1 MSNLQFDRYVEVFRF
16 VKTELKED
24 KNYCSRALVDFFEE
38 VVRNEENSRYF
49 SWEVPSLVQTT
60 NLSQTRTQTKHRN
73 YNILGE
79 QIVAEGVKNPV
90 ACVRERPTDSP
101 ILADGNNRHKIVLE
115 AIEKKKF
122 GEGIKDESYKI
133 PAIIVPPE
141 LASEFIKVLDD
152 IQVVF
157 NEHDA
162 SAQNE
167 RNSLVQK
174 VIQRAMTLN
183 LDLEDNDT
191 RVGERNFWKRRLKG
205 RTARQVAG
213 IVGSARKKL
222 QAQNSKIVN
231 NSNDDAK
238 RIFAKAFGIKNYTLD
253 SGVLNIPQA
262 CIGGKQ
268 YSNVSLVTMQTND
281 GSTFDQNVYRGLK
294 REVNLARTQV
304 QLTNIKNHN
313 GSYQTYYDRIVNV
326 FSEQKRV
333 YDTYYNKFQLEGWN
347 NRMSSKLAESFLPEL
362 VIVQPQLTA
371 PLENQELN
379 ISGLD
384 SLITTLTE
392 TNKNKDHYIVVTR
405 SQMARLFRTG
415 RAFESNWVAR
425 FEKKAGQASPIA
437 SLVK

>member
-1 MSNLQFDRYVEVFRF
+1 MSNLQFDRYVEVFHF
-16 VKTELKED
+16 INSELKED
-24 KNYCSRALVDFFEE
+24 ENYCSQELVDLFED
-38 VVRNEENSRYF
+38 VVRNRENSCYF
-49 SWEVPSLVQTT
+49 SWEVPSLIQTT
-60 NLSQTRTQTKHRN
+60 NLSQTRTQTKHKN

-79 QIVAEGVKNPV
+79 QIIAEGVKNPV
-90 ACVRERPTDSP
+90 ACIRERQTDSP
-101 ILADGNNRHKIVLE
+101 ILADGNNRHQLVLE

-133 PAIIVPPE
+133 PAIIVPPA

-174 VIQRAMTLN
+174 VVQRAMTLS
-183 LDLEDNDT
+183 LDLEDKDT
-191 RVGERNFWKRRLKG
+191 REGERNFWKRRLKG
-205 RTARQVAG
+205 RTNRQVASL
-213 IVGSARKKL
+213 VTSARNRLK
-222 QAQNSKIVN
+222 AQNSKILN

-253 SGVLNIPQA
+253 SGVLNIPQV
-262 CIGGKQ
+262 CIGGRQ

-313 GSYQTYYDRIVNV
+313 GSYQTYFERIVNV
-326 FSEQKRV
+326 FTEQKRV
-333 YDTYYNKFQLEGWN
+333 YDTYCKKFQLEGWTK
-347 NRMSSKLAESFLPEL
+347 RMSSKLAESFLPEL

-384 SLITTLTE
+384 SLITTLAE
-392 TNKNKDHYIVVTR
+392 TNRNKDHYIVVTR
-405 SQMARLFRTG
+405 IQMARLFRAG
-415 RAFESNWVAR
+415 RAFDSNWIAR
-425 FEKKAGQASPIA
+425 FERKAEQASQIA